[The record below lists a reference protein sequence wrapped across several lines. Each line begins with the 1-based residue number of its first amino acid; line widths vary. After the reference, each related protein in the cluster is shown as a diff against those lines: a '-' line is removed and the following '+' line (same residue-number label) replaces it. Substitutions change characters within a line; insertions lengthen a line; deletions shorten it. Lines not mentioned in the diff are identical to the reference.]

1 MASQQLKVLEG
12 KINELIKVCSQLH
25 EENRTLKANELFLM
39 SERSRLQEKNEEARV
54 KVEAMIGRLKTLEQN
69 T

>member
-12 KINELIKVCSQLH
+12 KINELIKICSQLH

>member
-12 KINELIKVCSQLH
+12 KINELIKVCNQLH